1 MKITVLATLF
11 AGLLALN
18 PAQAGSIDLLAVW
31 TSGGVDVDGDNNG
44 ATLDESF
51 CTNPCGGTISAG
63 DISDI
68 DANQF
73 YGANPNANVG
83 TAQDQPDP
91 DMINMLAFQG
101 VTIDGL
107 VGVKD
112 PVSFSGKSAFT
123 TLDFT
128 GYLTIKA
135 ANYVWLYLIKDDGIS
150 NNSLEVIIAGQNG
163 VSHYTE
169 WAVAEVP
176 LPAAAWL
183 FLSGLVGL
191 AGLRKSSKQ

>member
-11 AGLLALN
+11 VGLLALN

-31 TSGGVDVDGDNNG
+31 TSGGVDVDGDNDG

-73 YGANPNANVG
+73 YGENQNAPVS
-83 TAQDQPDP
+83 TAQDHLNPDV
-91 DMINMLAFQG
+91 MNMLAFQG
-101 VTIDGL
+101 VVIPGLTGDKVETGFSDKTINIGAD
-107 VGVKD
+107 
-112 PVSFSGKSAFT
+112 FS
-123 TLDFT
+123 

-135 ANYVWLYLIKDDGIS
+135 AKLVWLYLVAGDGPSTESVAVTITGGKD
-150 NNSLEVIIAGQNG
+150 